1 MPTPFP
7 SRARPRRLL
16 RLAAL
21 ALAVTAGCR
30 DAVPATAAAT
40 PPPVAEFLL
49 AAGDSA
55 FWVRSVAGAVRVRGA
70 PLELARVGGR
80 FYELYV
86 ADDDRSFEDATFI
99 GQRVYRRD
107 LVRGDSVLV
116 YEDTIVPRLARE
128 YQRRHPDDRPL
139 RGSDEPS
146 DDPRWS
152 AVASLDLMEVH
163 GPFVSFDTHTDV
175 ERDDAA
181 PWHTSRRGVIDLRG
195 RGAVPLA
202 GVVGAGSALPVVERE
217 RAMAVRA
224 ALDSVRATVGE
235 PAARAAATLPFYRM
249 DPGSFALTTVDG
261 APAVAYALPGA
272 GDGDAG
278 HLLPLPPI
286 RIGEP
291 SWWPE
296 VAATLPV
303 GSANGARDVWRHAG
317 YEVVVHYDSAAGA
330 ARLSL
335 RDSTSR
341 EWTVARVPAPATRI
355 FWLDA
360 PAIDSVS
367 RRALERAFEES
378 TLYDEAVRTA
388 SVRTHRAGARLRL
401 ASTRPRHRRSSHS
414 ARRAAGHA

>member
-1 MPTPFP
+1 
-7 SRARPRRLL
+7 
-16 RLAAL
+16 
-21 ALAVTAGCR
+21 VH
-30 DAVPATAAAT
+30 
-40 PPPVAEFLL
+40 
-49 AAGDSA
+49 
-55 FWVRSVAGAVRVRGA
+55 VRGA
-70 PLELARVGGR
+70 PLELARVAGR

-86 ADDDRSFEDATFI
+86 ADDDRSFQDATFI

-116 YEDTIVPRLARE
+116 YEDSIVPRLARE
-128 YQRRHPDDRPL
+128 YARRHPDDNPL
-139 RGSDEPS
+139 RRDDEPS

-152 AVASLDLMEVH
+152 VVASLDLIEVH

-181 PWHTSRRGVIDLRG
+181 PWHTSRRGVIDLRS

-202 GVVGAGSALPVVERE
+202 DIVGAGATLPVVERE
-217 RAMAVRA
+217 RALVLRA
-224 ALDSVRATVGE
+224 ALDSVRATSGE
-235 PAARAAATLPFYRM
+235 PAARAAATLPNYRL
-249 DPGSFALTTVDG
+249 DPGSFSITTVDG

-291 SWWPE
+291 SWWAE

-317 YEVVVHYDSAAGA
+317 YEVVVHYDSAVGA

-341 EWTVARVPAPATRI
+341 EWTIARVPGPATRI
-355 FWLDA
+355 FWLDT
-360 PAIDSVS
+360 PAIDSTS
-367 RRALERAFEES
+367 RRGLERAFEES

-388 SVRTHRAGARLRL
+388 AARPAPGRSRLRL
-401 ASTRPRHRRSSHS
+401 ASARPRRHRVVQP
-414 ARRAAGHA
+414 ARRAPGRA